1 MNLTRLTYCAHNQKV
16 KVVEID
22 GGVGAVQNINSFGI
36 KIGDEIIL
44 KSRKNGRDKITVE
57 YNNSEISFGHEL
69 ASKIIMEIFEEPV
82 ITLNQIKIDDIVEIT
97 KMKAKGDIRF
107 RLLDMGIV
115 KGVQLSIVRVAPLG
129 DPIEVLINGFNLSLR
144 IEEAKGIEVKLI
156 ELKRSKRNGKKRWG
170 IFRN

>member
-82 ITLNQIKIDDIVEIT
+82 ITLNQIKIDDIDE
-97 KMKAKGDIRF
+97 RF
-107 RLLDMGIV
+107 
-115 KGVQLSIVRVAPLG
+115 
-129 DPIEVLINGFNLSLR
+129 
-144 IEEAKGIEVKLI
+144 
-156 ELKRSKRNGKKRWG
+156 
-170 IFRN
+170 